1 MQLSGKLQA
10 KLFPRLALTIGQEVQ
25 RATYILNMA
34 RVDSLSLSLVSCTT
48 EIPLAITSYVLSNWL
63 CHNLSRRQAL
73 KVRTARQ
80 VGVLARSLAFVS
92 SFLQVAER
100 YK

>member
-34 RVDSLSLSLVSCTT
+34 RVDSLSLSLVSCNT
-48 EIPLAITSYVLSNWL
+48 EIPLAITSYIRAEQL
-63 CHNLSRRQAL
+63 AL
-73 KVRTARQ
+73 P
-80 VGVLARSLAFVS
+80 
-92 SFLQVAER
+92 
-100 YK
+100 